1 MHVSLHDYE
10 NEIIWSQYPYM
21 TGVDLYTVG
30 WPDYYANEIDE
41 MEEYSEDEE
50 ENADILDE
58 IEWA

>member
-1 MHVSLHDYE
+1 
-10 NEIIWSQYPYM
+10 M

-58 IEWA
+58 IEWT